1 MGAGHRRNPTQN
13 ANLVLGVELAGAKPE
28 DVDITLGD
36 SGLTISGE
44 RKAEAE
50 EERGDYYISDISE
63 RRYRSFSRTFA
74 ASRQRL
80 RALRQYKGPDA
91 FKIEGSAPKP

>member
-1 MGAGHRRNPTQN
+1 VGAGHRRNPTQN

-63 RRYRSFSRTFA
+63 RRYGSFSRTFA
-74 ASRQRL
+74 ASRHRSEQDQRPL
-80 RALRQYKGPDA
+80 
-91 FKIEGSAPKP
+91 